1 MEGLRLAVWWPCGKP
16 CIFDSLINY
25 PVLMKKLLFLG
36 LALASLTASVT
47 ACSEKK
53 EATGS
58 TTATTTTTTDATT
71 TPAGTGTQMTVA
83 AYTCPMHP
91 KVLSDKPGSCLKC
104 GMDLVKK

>member
-1 MEGLRLAVWWPCGKP
+1 
-16 CIFDSLINY
+16 
-25 PVLMKKLLFLG
+25 MKKLLFLG

-58 TTATTTTTTDATT
+58 TTATTTTAPDTTA
-71 TPAGTGTQMTVA
+71 TPAGAGTQMAVT

-91 KVLSDKPGSCLKC
+91 EVLSDKPGSCPKC

>member
-1 MEGLRLAVWWPCGKP
+1 
-16 CIFDSLINY
+16 
-25 PVLMKKLLFLG
+25 MKKLLFLS

-58 TTATTTTTTDATT
+58 TTTTTTDATT
-71 TPAGTGTQMTVA
+71 TPAGAGTQMAVA
-83 AYTCPMHP
+83 TYTCPMHP
-91 KVLSDKPGSCLKC
+91 KVLSDKPGSCPKC